1 MMNAVLV
8 YSQPQ
13 PTTLF
18 AFDYV
23 KELRKDE
30 MEQSTLSITS
40 GEYEFVYIS
49 VRLYI
54 MNSRLYIM
62 HVNSCV
68 YACVRARTR
77 VCIFD
82 TVEWINYVS

>member
-18 AFDYV
+18 VFDYV

-30 MEQSTLSITS
+30 LEKSTISSITS
-40 GEYEFVYIS
+40 GMIVCYV
-49 VRLYI
+49 
-54 MNSRLYIM
+54 
-62 HVNSCV
+62 CV
-68 YACVRARTR
+68 SQCACCPLRC
-77 VCIFD
+77 VCV
-82 TVEWINYVS
+82 TL

>member
-30 MEQSTLSITS
+30 LEQSTNSITS
-40 GEYEFVYIS
+40 SGMYV
-49 VRLYI
+49 
-54 MNSRLYIM
+54 
-62 HVNSCV
+62 CV
-68 YACVRARTR
+68 YVQL
-77 VCIFD
+77 VCMYCEVMSLASKFCKLVNIFYY
-82 TVEWINYVS
+82 T